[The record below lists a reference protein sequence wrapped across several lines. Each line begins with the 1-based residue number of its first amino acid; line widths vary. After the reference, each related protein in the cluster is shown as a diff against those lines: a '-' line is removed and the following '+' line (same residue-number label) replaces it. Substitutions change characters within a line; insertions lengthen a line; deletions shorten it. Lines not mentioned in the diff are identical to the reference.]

1 MDLEEKE
8 KEILIMTRDKTA
20 RRKQA
25 VNLVFGLRIFRAFS
39 KVWLRW
45 ITVEIFAFVFVLFL
59 SVFVLSTDVFWGTKC
74 CLSPPD
80 VAYIKVARRVAWRYC
95 QKSFTTFSRDI
106 VPLSF
111 IYFFSLTCR
120 VWPESLLPWKKKALN
135 QRRQSQRRIARQALG
150 VRTLMALR
158 AACFVFLFWRLSFSA
173 APDYIL
179 RATRRVVCCPKR
191 VPGVVWNVRRRLY
204 RLLTSLLSANLYFHN
219 GWAMA
224 MQCEV
229 TFCNSVGDL
238 NVSRMT
244 CVF

>member
-111 IYFFSLTCR
+111 ILFF
-120 VWPESLLPWKKKALN
+120 LL
-135 QRRQSQRRIARQALG
+135 
-150 VRTLMALR
+150 
-158 AACFVFLFWRLSFSA
+158 
-173 APDYIL
+173 
-179 RATRRVVCCPKR
+179 RVVFGPNLCYPERKR
-191 VPGVVWNVRRRLY
+191 PWINADSRNVASHAKHSEL
-204 RLLTSLLSANLYFHN
+204 
-219 GWAMA
+219 
-224 MQCEV
+224 EP
-229 TFCNSVGDL
+229 
-238 NVSRMT
+238 
-244 CVF
+244 